1 MNLTESSGSDDH
13 NHHVGGARTALALTA
28 RWRRAQAM
36 LGAVVTASALAG
48 SMVAGAATTTFGV
61 LLDTDN
67 NINSGCTISTA
78 DGSFAGVE
86 LVLNTTVVA
95 NSTGYRVTG
104 ITLQS
109 CTAPACRRRLRLTV
123 RLTRWRAVSVRT
135 VHRQW
140 RLISRLPT
148 CRSQA

>member
-1 MNLTESSGSDDH
+1 MNLTESSGSEDH
-13 NHHVGGARTALALTA
+13 NHHVGGAHTALALTA

-86 LVLNTTVVA
+86 LVL
-95 NSTGYRVTG
+95 
-104 ITLQS
+104 I
-109 CTAPACRRRLRLTV
+109 RR
-123 RLTRWRAVSVRT
+123 W
-135 VHRQW
+135 
-140 RLISRLPT
+140 LPT
-148 CRSQA
+148 RQATG